1 VKYGKVRRGNACRQ
15 GERRCGSLQGC
26 HRHPNRTPSSNRVL
40 ALSGLASHL
49 ARNFMFSLEMP
60 KMARNSNLSSR
71 TFWFSR
77 NETLMTASVYIAQTT
92 PAKTTLDVGRHNRMA
107 EIDVPSLR
115 ENSDILPHYQ
125 ARYEL
130 TKILHN
136 SQFKNMVAD
145 GSIRMEPDITIANVV
160 KEVMRALHEPDGVA
174 AASRS

>member
-1 VKYGKVRRGNACRQ
+1 
-15 GERRCGSLQGC
+15 
-26 HRHPNRTPSSNRVL
+26 
-40 ALSGLASHL
+40 
-49 ARNFMFSLEMP
+49 
-60 KMARNSNLSSR
+60 MAPDSNLSSR

-115 ENSDILPHYQ
+115 ENSDILPHFQ

-130 TKILHN
+130 TKILRN

-145 GSIRMEPDITIANVV
+145 GSIRMEADITIANVV